1 MIKNLLLKLKKQPRR
16 KKMSKISLGEVD
28 DLRYFVEKVIHA
40 KGKAKLKPLKQ
51 LKMLVESSIVYLE
64 TKGE

>member
-1 MIKNLLLKLKKQPRR
+1 
-16 KKMSKISLGEVD
+16 MSKISLGEVD